1 MISLLGSQIHSKD
14 KVLFVQHSQTPLVCS
29 IASGGQNNDCILRV
43 HCDDIL
49 QFTIEEELLSS
60 LHLLALPSSPS
71 SAFKAVDN
79 LTSSLLESDL
89 ELLQKVRYMILFRY
103 EVRYIKFNVL
113 RTCT

>member
-29 IASGGQNNDCILRV
+29 IASGGQNNDCILKV

-60 LHLLALPSSPS
+60 LHLLALPSPPS
-71 SAFKAVDN
+71 QAFKAADN
-79 LTSSLLESDL
+79 DEDMTSSLFEFDI
-89 ELLQKVRYMILFRY
+89 ELLRKVHELILLLSTGY
-103 EVRYIKFNVL
+103 KI
-113 RTCT
+113 